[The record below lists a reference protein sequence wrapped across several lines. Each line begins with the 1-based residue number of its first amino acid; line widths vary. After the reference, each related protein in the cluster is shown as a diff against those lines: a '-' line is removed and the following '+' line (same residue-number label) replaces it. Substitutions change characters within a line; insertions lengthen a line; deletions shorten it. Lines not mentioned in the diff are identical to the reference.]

1 MDKQKL
7 RGFSQ
12 ESFLITN
19 LSNGLN
25 DNPSTLITLFDRVL
39 QFAVITNLIMMIS
52 PLFAAESYGMESI
65 LSADESR
72 YLEQKGAI
80 TICID
85 PDWMPLEGLSEDG
98 KHIGISGEYFNQVRA
113 LIGIPIQLLLTSSW
127 RETLEKA
134 YNRECD
140 LISLAIDFKERRE
153 YLNFTH
159 PFLRVPNVLVTREKV
174 NYISNINQLSN
185 KTLAIAADSPLH
197 DALMQRYP
205 DLKCI
210 EVESSLEGLN
220 GVRSGDYFGYIDS
233 APTVAALIQ
242 REGMFDLTISAS
254 TKISYELG
262 MAIRNDEPQL
272 LAIMNKVIKQLGLKK
287 AQEIYNRWVPIQS
300 KSPFD
305 YTLFWQMVITFCF
318 LSLFVFYRYQK
329 IAQLNRQL
337 AIANDE
343 LNTTH
348 EVLQQ
353 QADKLGK
360 LAITDPLTRL
370 YNRMKIDNVLEQ
382 EERRFHRYG
391 EPLSLIMLDVD
402 HFKGINDTHGHLVGD
417 LVLEQLAKIV
427 SSKIRETD
435 FVGRWGG
442 EEFIIVCP
450 STALDGTRKIA
461 DSLCSTIAQT
471 YFSQVGHVTI
481 SLGIAAIENDETIS
495 KLVGRADEA
504 LYRAKDDGRNCVR
517 D

>member
-1 MDKQKL
+1 
-7 RGFSQ
+7 
-12 ESFLITN
+12 LITDSSG
-19 LSNGLN
+19 SNDIPPYLMA
-25 DNPSTLITLFDRVL
+25 LFGRVL
-39 QFAVITNLIMMIS
+39 QIAVITNLIMIIP
-52 PLFAAESYGMESI
+52 PLFAAEAYGMKNI
-65 LSADESR
+65 LSTDESR
-72 YLEQKGAI
+72 YLEQKNTL

-85 PDWMPLEGLSEDG
+85 PDWMPLEGMSEDG
-98 KHIGISGEYFNQVRA
+98 KHIGISGEYFNQVQT
-113 LIGIPIQLLLTSSW
+113 LIGIPIQLLRTSSW

-153 YLNFTH
+153 YLNFTQ
-159 PFLRVPNVLVTREKV
+159 PFLHVPNVLVTREKV
-174 NYISNINQLSN
+174 KYISNIAQLSN

-210 EVESSLEGLN
+210 EVESSLDGLN

-233 APTVAALIQ
+233 APTIAALIQ

-254 TKISYELG
+254 TKISHELG

-305 YTLFWQMVITFCF
+305 YTLFWQMVISFGL
-318 LSLFVFYRYQK
+318 LSLFVLYRYQK
-329 IAQLNRQL
+329 IALLNKQL
-337 AIANDE
+337 AVANSE
-343 LNTTH
+343 LNSTH
-348 EVLQQ
+348 DVLMQ

-360 LAITDPLTRL
+360 LVITDPLTQL
-370 YNRMKIDNVLEQ
+370 YNRIKIDNVLEQ
-382 EERRFHRYG
+382 EEKRFHRYG
-391 EPLSLIMLDVD
+391 DPLSVIMLDVD
-402 HFKGINDTHGHLVGD
+402 HFKEINDTHGHLVGD
-417 LVLEQLAKIV
+417 MVLEQLAKIV
-427 SSKIRETD
+427 SLEIRETD

-450 STALDGTRKIA
+450 STTLDGTKNIA
-461 DSLCSTIAQT
+461 TSLCSSIAQT

-481 SLGIAAIENDETIS
+481 SLGIATIENDETIS

-517 D
+517 G